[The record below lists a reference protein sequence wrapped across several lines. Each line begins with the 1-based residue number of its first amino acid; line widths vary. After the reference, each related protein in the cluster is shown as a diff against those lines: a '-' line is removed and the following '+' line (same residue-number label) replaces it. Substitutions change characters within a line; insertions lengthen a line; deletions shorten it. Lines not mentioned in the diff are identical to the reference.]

1 MELNLNTIEGWLMI
15 AFFVV
20 AFAQLIYY
28 WLVFSRFAFYK
39 PPEYPEP
46 DFAVSVVISAK
57 NEYQNLKRN
66 LPLILNQNYHDF
78 EVVVVND
85 ASDDESIF
93 LLEDLSHEYSKLNVV
108 TIQQDLN
115 FFKGKKFPLS
125 VGIKSAKYEHLL
137 LTDADC
143 APASPE
149 WIREMA
155 RGFAG
160 ENEIVLGYG
169 QYRQE
174 KSMLNTV
181 IRYETAFAALN
192 YFSLALWGIPY
203 MGVGRNLAYKR
214 SLFIKSK
221 GFISHYKV
229 SSGDDDLFI
238 NKVAGKKNTTIIAKP
253 ESFTQSGAKK
263 RFQHWWRQKR
273 RHLSAGMHYKFRH
286 QIILGGYGA
295 TYILMLAGVIWQSIV
310 GNFLWI
316 VALLFFIRLLS
327 QMIIFK
333 KTFYRLG
340 EKKLLLISP
349 LIELYLTLI
358 FPFMVFV
365 NLLFKEGRWK

>member
-15 AFFVV
+15 AFFAV
-20 AFAQLIYY
+20 AFIQLIYY

-39 PPEYPEP
+39 TPPSPQP
-46 DFAVSVVISAK
+46 DFPISVVISAK
-57 NEYQNLKRN
+57 NEYHNLKRN
-66 LPLILNQNYHDF
+66 LPLILNQNYPNF

-93 LLEDLSHEYSKLNVV
+93 LLEDLAHEYSKLKVI

-143 APASPE
+143 VPVGPD

-155 RGFAG
+155 GGFTG

-169 QYRQE
+169 QYSQ
-174 KSMLNTV
+174 KKGFLNMV

-192 YFSLALWGIPY
+192 YFSLALWGMPY
-203 MGVGRNLAYKR
+203 MGVGRNLAYKK
-214 SLFIKSK
+214 SLFIKNK

-238 NKVAGKKNTTIIAKP
+238 NAVAGKKNTTIVASH
-253 ESFTQSGAKK
+253 ESFTRSGAK
-263 RFQHWWRQKR
+263 RSFLHWWRQKR
-273 RHLSAGMHYKFRH
+273 RHLSAGMHYKFKH
-286 QIILGGYGA
+286 KIILGGYA
-295 TYILMLAGVIWQSIV
+295 ASFILMLAGVVWQSVV
-310 GNFLWI
+310 GDFLLI
-316 VALLFFIRLLS
+316 VALFFLIRLLS

-333 KTFYRLG
+333 NTFYRLG

-358 FPFMVFV
+358 FPVMVFV
-365 NLLFKEGRWK
+365 NLLFKEGQWK

>member
-1 MELNLNTIEGWLMI
+1 MELNLNTVEGWLMVV
-15 AFFVV
+15 FF
-20 AFAQLIYY
+20 AASFTQLIYY
-28 WLVFSRFAFYK
+28 WLVFSRFAYYK
-39 PPEYPEP
+39 TPDYPEP
-46 DFAVSVVISAK
+46 DIPVSVVIAAK
-57 NEYQNLKRN
+57 NEYHNLKKN
-66 LPLILNQNYHDF
+66 LPLILNQNYSDF

-93 LLEDLSHEYSKLNVV
+93 LLEDMSHEYKRLKVV

-125 VGIKSAKYEHLL
+125 LGIKSAKNEYLL

-143 APASPE
+143 APAGPD
-149 WIREMA
+149 WIWEMA
-155 RGFAG
+155 KGFSQ
-160 ENEIVLGYG
+160 NREIVLGYG
-169 QYRQE
+169 PYNQN
-174 KSMLNTV
+174 SGILNKV

-203 MGVGRNLAYKR
+203 MGVGRNLAYKK
-214 SLFIKSK
+214 SLFIKSG

-238 NKVAGKKNTTIIAKP
+238 NKVAVKKNTAVMVTP
-253 ESFTQSGAKK
+253 ESFTLSDAK
-263 RFQHWWRQKR
+263 RSFHHWWRQKR
-273 RHLSAGMHYKFRH
+273 RHLSTGMHYKLKH
-286 QIILGGYGA
+286 KIILGGYSV
-295 TYILMLAGVIWQSIV
+295 TYLMMLAGLVWQLLAGEI
-310 GNFLWI
+310 LWA
-316 VALLFFIRLLS
+316 VALLFAVRLFS
-327 QMIIFK
+327 QLIIFK
-333 KTFYRLG
+333 KTFYRLW